1 MKRFISLAM
10 VCALSL
16 SLLAGCGKG
25 KNGGDSTFT
34 VALDSDIVA
43 LDPAFAYDFTTNP
56 VINQITEGLLTFD
69 ENNELVPWLASDW
82 SQTDDTT
89 YVYTIRDDVCFS
101 DGTPMTM
108 DDVMFSL
115 ERTMNPDT
123 GSYLQWMFSP
133 VESIEQTGDW
143 ELTVKLSQ
151 PSATWQYVFG
161 TTAGHII
168 SKAYYEEHADN
179 FGTAEGGIL
188 GTGPYKFE
196 SWSSGQNIVLTK
208 NENYWDDSADIQ
220 IDRLVFNVI
229 PEDTTR
235 VTALQSG
242 QVDFTASTPPDML
255 ETLENDENLQVQSI
269 PTMGVTFLA
278 FNTQRAPFNDV
289 NVRKAIYSAI
299 DVADIKENIVKDTGE
314 TATLLPNGP
323 ALFTSSTDAW
333 NEYAQEHPAYTYDLD
348 QAKEY
353 LAASDYPDGFDCTL
367 LTTEASIR
375 YSMALAIQEDLK
387 ALNINVEIVRVSAD
401 EHTAYQFGNIL
412 DADGNRDFDMIIA
425 GWESDYPDIA
435 GNIEPLYSSANT
447 GEGGSNTAVYVN
459 DQVDELIALQSQ
471 TTDPDQRSEYL
482 FQALDIITED
492 IPYIFLEYPN
502 RQVTMQNGYEGFT
515 LNASWLWNLQFK
527 NIHQVQTGD

>member
-208 NENYWDDSADIQ
+208 NENYWDKDSVKLDKVNYQIVSDQTARFNSFDSGSLDYVACADKEWIERF
-220 IDRLVFNVI
+220 DKKDKVDVV
-229 PEDTTR
+229 E
-235 VTALQSG
+235 AL
-242 QVDFTASTPPDML
+242 
-255 ETLENDENLQVQSI
+255 I
-269 PTMGVTFLA
+269 PTVRYDF
-278 FNTQRAPFNDV
+278 FN
-289 NVRKAIYSAI
+289 
-299 DVADIKENIVKDTGE
+299 
-314 TATLLPNGP
+314 
-323 ALFTSSTDAW
+323 
-333 NEYAQEHPAYTYDLD
+333 
-348 QAKEY
+348 
-353 LAASDYPDGFDCTL
+353 C
-367 LTTEASIR
+367 
-375 YSMALAIQEDLK
+375 
-387 ALNINVEIVRVSAD
+387 
-401 EHTAYQFGNIL
+401 
-412 DADGNRDFDMIIA
+412 
-425 GWESDYPDIA
+425 
-435 GNIEPLYSSANT
+435 
-447 GEGGSNTAVYVN
+447 
-459 DQVDELIALQSQ
+459 
-471 TTDPDQRSEYL
+471 
-482 FQALDIITED
+482 
-492 IPYIFLEYPN
+492 
-502 RQVTMQNGYEGFT
+502 
-515 LNASWLWNLQFK
+515 
-527 NIHQVQTGD
+527 